1 MILNFIL
8 LYFIK
13 IHSLIIFN
21 DDDDVDGVDVVVYP
35 KQNDDLNKKL
45 YFLLL
50 NWYKNY
56 YINLIIENIKVF

>member
-50 NWYKNY
+50 N
-56 YINLIIENIKVF
+56 